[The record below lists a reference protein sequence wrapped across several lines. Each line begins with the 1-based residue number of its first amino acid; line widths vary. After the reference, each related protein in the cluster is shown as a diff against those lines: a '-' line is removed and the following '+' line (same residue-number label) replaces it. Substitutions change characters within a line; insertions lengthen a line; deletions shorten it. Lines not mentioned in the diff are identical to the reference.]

1 MNRLVTLLGVMALA
15 ALVWAQGT
23 TGISG
28 TITNADTGQPIA
40 GALVGAWQNF
50 GPPPD
55 SGQMPPQRGG
65 HRHQRG
71 DHDRGPRGHHGQLGV
86 RSDST
91 GFYEIAD
98 LRPGKYVVSAQAM
111 GFEPATYPDTV
122 TVDSGKITTG
132 INLALQFDTTLGAAT
147 GHVTDAVTQQ
157 PIAGAFVCTWHQMLP
172 DSCHRRPE
180 PDSGLLPPPPDGDSE
195 HGCRGH
201 RGPRPDGDSTDAGG
215 YYRINYLRP
224 GNYIVSA
231 QASGYASST
240 YPETVVVAKCETTFG
255 INFALQPD
263 SVTSGS
269 KASAAGL
276 SGSGNNGSTPGL
288 WIVPNP
294 SRSHTTVLFLL
305 PAAADVSL
313 RIYDVSGK
321 LMNDVAQG
329 YFEAGNYAAGI
340 PFGKLSH
347 GTYIA
352 RLSVGSDVLS
362 QKLVV
367 H

>member
-255 INFALQPD
+255 INFALQPG
-263 SVTSGS
+263 SVANGS

-276 SGSGNNGSTPGL
+276 SGSGVLHQGLVLVSGGSNGSSTLSSTEYWNGTNWATDGVMAAP
-288 WIVPNP
+288 V
-294 SRSHTTVLFLL
+294 STTFRSSSSSLGRGMCSL
-305 PAAADVSL
+305 PLYQYMVTGPRFPLAENS
-313 RIYDVSGK
+313 
-321 LMNDVAQG
+321 
-329 YFEAGNYAAGI
+329 
-340 PFGKLSH
+340 
-347 GTYIA
+347 
-352 RLSVGSDVLS
+352 
-362 QKLVV
+362 
-367 H
+367 